1 MVRALIIL
9 NETIQLSVGYIVMRG
24 DSDTVLK
31 FVAGD
36 KNVKKVELSA
46 LVWEVLELV
55 KEVRGI
61 RVLF

>member
-9 NETIQLSVGYIVMRG
+9 NETIQLLVGYIVMRG